1 MKLSVNKVF
10 LPFCLFLTAFN
21 GSAQHTVHQS
31 PDQTATS
38 KTIKTL
44 SESEV
49 GGYLNGRGMGL
60 AKAAELNGYP
70 GPMHVLEV
78 EKELA
83 LTTEQKTQMQAVFDT
98 MHEQAVTLGKQIVE
112 QETALN
118 NLFASDKARPETMQM
133 TVEKVAQLQ
142 GQLRLTHLDAH
153 LKAKQILT
161 TEQVRLYNKL
171 RGYTK

>member
-1 MKLSVNKVF
+1 MAPSIILLF
-10 LPFCLFLTAFN
+10 LPFCLGLAAFN
-21 GSAQHTVHQS
+21 SSAQHSTHQS
-31 PDQTATS
+31 PYQAETDRA
-38 KTIKTL
+38 IKTL
-44 SESEV
+44 SEAEV
-49 GGYLNGRGMGL
+49 GGYTNGRGMGL

-83 LTTEQKTQMQAVFDT
+83 MTTDQKTRMKAVYEA

-118 NLFASDKARPETMQM
+118 RLFASNKAEHEAVQV

-153 LKAKQILT
+153 LKAKQVLT
-161 TEQVRLYNKL
+161 VAQVNQYNLL